1 MSNHA
6 NTASAALDK
15 GKRLVIR
22 LNNGFLIEGV
32 LDGLANAPVP
42 SLIVEAQSTL
52 GAVETVH
59 IIPLHAISV
68 ISFKPDSLLSPTSSD
83 LLLSNLTK
91 I

>member
-1 MSNHA
+1 MSHQ

-15 GKRLVIR
+15 GKRLIVQ
-22 LNNGFLIEGV
+22 LNNGFIYEGV

-42 SLIVEAQSTL
+42 SLIIEDKSTL

-68 ISFKPDSLLSPTSSD
+68 ISFKPDSLLSPTSND
-83 LLLSNLTK
+83 LLISNLTK